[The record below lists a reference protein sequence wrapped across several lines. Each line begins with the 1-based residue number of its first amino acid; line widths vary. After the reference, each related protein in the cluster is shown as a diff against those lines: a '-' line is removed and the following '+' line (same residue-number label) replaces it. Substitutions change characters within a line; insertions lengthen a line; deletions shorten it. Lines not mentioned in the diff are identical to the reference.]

1 MITLD
6 NYAQQSLEI
15 LQQRNKEDYETVDD
29 INKRIMETLK
39 VKPKTDEK
47 KVAEERVAEPSSTT
61 QGTYLLFSQIYFDF
75 FLFSFQEQTIRCRQ
89 SFLVC
94 YRRLSR

>member
-29 INKRIMETLK
+29 INKKIMETLK

-47 KVAEERVAEPSSTT
+47 KTVVEEKVVEPSSTT
-61 QGTYLLFSQIYFDF
+61 QGTYIRTIFQNLL
-75 FLFSFQEQTIRCRQ
+75 
-89 SFLVC
+89 
-94 YRRLSR
+94 

>member
-6 NYAQQSLEI
+6 NYAQQSLDI

-47 KVAEERVAEPSSTT
+47 KTVVEEKVAEPSSTT
-61 QGTYLLFSQIYFDF
+61 QGTYTIFQN
-75 FLFSFQEQTIRCRQ
+75 FL
-89 SFLVC
+89 
-94 YRRLSR
+94 

>member
-6 NYAQQSLEI
+6 NYAQQSLKI

-29 INKRIMETLK
+29 INKKIMETLK

-47 KVAEERVAEPSSTT
+47 KTVVEEKVLDPSSTT
-61 QGTYLLFSQIYFDF
+61 QGTYIRTIFQNLL
-75 FLFSFQEQTIRCRQ
+75 
-89 SFLVC
+89 
-94 YRRLSR
+94 